1 MSNCLL
7 AKPFGVLDATLVPP
21 SELLLHKEVY
31 AVVGCA
37 IEVLNVRGHGLHEK
51 IYENCLCVEFRL
63 RGIPYTQQERHRV
76 LYKGELVGEYVPDLV
91 VQQTLIVDTKT
102 IDRITDHERGQML
115 NYLRI
120 TTLPVG
126 IILNFK
132 HARLESE
139 RLVLTNEAKIDRDK
153 DELIL

>member
-1 MSNCLL
+1 MHANRH
-7 AKPFGVLDATLVPP
+7 
-21 SELLLHKEVY
+21 ELLLHKEVY

-37 IEVLNVRGHGLHEK
+37 IEVFNVRGHGLHEK
-51 IYENCLCVEFRL
+51 IYENCLWVEFRL

-91 VQQTLIVDTKT
+91 VQQKLIVDTKT
-102 IDRITDHERGQML
+102 IDRITDHEGGQML

-132 HARLESE
+132 QAWLEWE

-153 DELIL
+153 VELIL

>member
-1 MSNCLL
+1 MN
-7 AKPFGVLDATLVPP
+7 ANRH
-21 SELLLHKEVY
+21 ELLLHKEVY

-91 VQQTLIVDTKT
+91 VRDKLVVDMKT
-102 IDRITDHERGQML
+102 IDRITDHDRGQML

-120 TTLPVG
+120 TALPVG

-132 HARLESE
+132 HPRLEWE
-139 RLVLTNEAKIDRDK
+139 RLVLTNEAKLESDTA
-153 DELIL
+153 ELIL

>member
-1 MSNCLL
+1 
-7 AKPFGVLDATLVPP
+7 LDALAGSVNRH
-21 SELLLHKEVY
+21 ELLLQKEVY
-31 AVVGCA
+31 AIVGCA

-63 RGIPYTQQERHRV
+63 RGIPYAQQPRHSV
-76 LYKGELVGEYVPDLV
+76 LYKGELVGEYLPDLV
-91 VQQTLIVDTKT
+91 VQQKLVVDTKT
-102 IDRITDHERGQML
+102 IDSITDHERGQML

-132 HARLESE
+132 HARLEWE
-139 RLVLTNEAKIDRDK
+139 RFVLTDEVQSADPK